1 VKPTSIARR
10 DVLRAIGLC
19 SLMAGVGRPACARP
33 AASSPSAKVLMENDR
48 VRVYGVLARPGQS
61 ILDAPAAKDLPRLAV
76 FMSSGKV
83 LMASAGA
90 RPEVT
95 SRKTGD
101 ILWDAGD
108 GTTAENAGAGD
119 ISVFLVEPLGKPAA
133 AAVGNPKWRPTAVEA
148 GGRILYENDYVRV
161 IEHAAR
167 PRMGVC
173 GEGMHTHLDHLTIG
187 LTASRVRIEKPN
199 ADPTIEE
206 APAGAVFWD
215 PSGPHSV
222 MNVGS
227 RNARA
232 FLVEIKTA

>member
-1 VKPTSIARR
+1 VKPTSIPRR
-10 DVLRAIGLC
+10 DVLRAIGVC
-19 SLMAGVGRPACARP
+19 SLMAGVRGAAWAQPG
-33 AASSPSAKVLMENDR
+33 ASSPSAKVSMENDR
-48 VRVYGVLARPGQS
+48 VRVYSVLARPGQS
-61 ILDAPAAKDLPRLAV
+61 ILDAPAANNLPRLAV
-76 FMSSGKV
+76 FMSGGKV
-83 LMASAGA
+83 RMASAGGK
-90 RPEVT
+90 PEIA

-101 ILWDAGD
+101 ILWSAGD
-108 GTTAENAGAGD
+108 GMTAENAGAGD
-119 ISVFLVEPLGKPAA
+119 ISVFLVEPRGKPA

-148 GGRILYENDYVRV
+148 GGRILYENDYLRV

-187 LTASRVRIEKPN
+187 LTAARVRIEKPN

-206 APAGAVFWD
+206 IPAGAVFWD